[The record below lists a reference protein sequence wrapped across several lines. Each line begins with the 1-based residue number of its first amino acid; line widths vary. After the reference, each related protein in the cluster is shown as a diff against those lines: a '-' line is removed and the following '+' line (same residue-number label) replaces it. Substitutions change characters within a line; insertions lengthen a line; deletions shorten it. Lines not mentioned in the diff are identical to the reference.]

1 MSGID
6 SSMSILIGV
15 LIPTVSIY
23 AVEKASLSA
32 LQFQAI
38 PLTMIMIGAIS
49 VFAGAIYAS
58 AAENPRVLAAYSTVE
73 NVGAM
78 LVLIGVSSLSFATGQ
93 LNHGQ

>member
-1 MSGID
+1 
-6 SSMSILIGV
+6 MSILIGV

-38 PLTMIMIGAIS
+38 PLTMIMTGAIS

-73 NVGAM
+73 N
-78 LVLIGVSSLSFATGQ
+78 LIWHMHPQRRQPLALPLLHTPS
-93 LNHGQ
+93 